1 MNRRGEIIPFR
12 SDISRFS
19 RGTILVNS
27 LSRIPSSL
35 ANNPLTETRPFI
47 GFLQILAQSRKVQ
60 VGFPGS
66 LDDVKRDGLHLT
78 VKQNGVKYHFK
89 VEADGGYSLLLS
101 EQPLLIHVGA
111 PISPARTERSSAFV
125 KRSSVA
131 PTGFKSVNRDLS

>member
-1 MNRRGEIIPFR
+1 MTKFR
-12 SDISRFS
+12 AVCESADC
-19 RGTILVNS
+19 T
-27 LSRIPSSL
+27 
-35 ANNPLTETRPFI
+35 PLLE
-47 GFLQILAQSRKVQ
+47 KVQ
-60 VGFPGS
+60 VGFLGS

-78 VKQNGVKYHFK
+78 VKQNDVKYHFK